1 MTDGDFDDSYNDD
14 LHDSEMWA
22 DEDEVIRVTDVLMDY
37 AATLDYAGIDGIT
50 SDGDEYEMG
59 DLMIRARNMIADG
72 NISGGNIEFASTHIE
87 QSETYRRAA
96 KVSYDRMQQLLKPVA
111 VKDGQPVYK
120 IHSSELWTS
129 CIHAIVLAHGAGQSS
144 LIGLAARTAVDNV
157 IYHLPD
163 ATPEDFEGIIFQ
175 TSQRNLLKWME
186 EASYIYYCLT
196 RPAARNA

>member
-1 MTDGDFDDSYNDD
+1 MTDPDFDDSYDDD
-14 LHDSEMWA
+14 LYDSELWA
-22 DEDEVIRVTDVLMDY
+22 DEDEVIRVTNVLLDY
-37 AATLDYAGIDGIT
+37 AGTLDYAGIDGIT

-72 NISGGNIEFASTHIE
+72 SISEDNIEFAVTNAA
-87 QSETYRRAA
+87 QSEAHRKAA
-96 KVSYDRMQQLLKPVA
+96 KVSYERMQQLLKPVT

-129 CIHAIVLAHGAGQSS
+129 CMHAIVLAHGAGQSS

-157 IYHLPD
+157 IYQLPD
-163 ATPEDFEGIIFQ
+163 ATPEDFDGVIFQ
-175 TSQRNLLKWME
+175 TGQRNLLKWME

>member
-1 MTDGDFDDSYNDD
+1 MTDGDFDDSYDDD
-14 LHDSEMWA
+14 LYDSELWA
-22 DEDEVIRVTDVLMDY
+22 DEDEVTRVTNVLLDY
-37 AATLDYAGIDGIT
+37 ATTLDYAGIDGIT

-72 NISGGNIEFASTHIE
+72 NISEGNIEFGETHVE
-87 QSETYRRAA
+87 QSEAHKQAA
-96 KVSYDRMQQLLKPVA
+96 KISYGRMQQILKPVA
-111 VKDGQPVYK
+111 VRDGQPIYK
-120 IHSSELWTS
+120 VHSSELWTA

-157 IYHLPD
+157 IYQLPD
-163 ATPEDFEGIIFQ
+163 ATPEDFDGVTFQ
-175 TSQRNLLKWME
+175 TGQRNLLKWME